1 MGGFLNAD
9 AGYRAYMAAHDS
21 GDKLAEAA
29 ALDSLQKRF
38 LAQSTLQSSPGQF
51 TSFSQNIQEQLAER
65 SNTSVSDIQRALGV
79 HTLEH
84 MTGDSTPQAMDYD
97 HTRMT
102 LNAALEERKRG
113 GGDHW
118 DMLVRGSGGSATA
131 ADALLDRYESARAS
145 AETGSREGVKR
156 QRLIEEDMHTN
167 FRTAGVNYQR
177 TQNLADADTL
187 ANMTEASKGAPI
199 NPSAFGVVGF
209 DSSGSRTATLTDFQ
223 ESVLREASAA
233 AGGVRGQ
240 KHATDV
246 ALAIDERGFA
256 DREQS
261 DRRRKELNEVAKNI

>member
-1 MGGFLNAD
+1 
-9 AGYRAYMAAHDS
+9 
-21 GDKLAEAA
+21 
-29 ALDSLQKRF
+29 
-38 LAQSTLQSSPGQF
+38 
-51 TSFSQNIQEQLAER
+51 
-65 SNTSVSDIQRALGV
+65 
-79 HTLEH
+79 
-84 MTGDSTPQAMDYD
+84 
-97 HTRMT
+97 
-102 LNAALEERKRG
+102 
-113 GGDHW
+113 
-118 DMLVRGSGGSATA
+118 
-131 ADALLDRYESARAS
+131 
-145 AETGSREGVKR
+145 
-156 QRLIEEDMHTN
+156 MHTN